1 MHWTLD
7 DEIHATDADAL
18 AQQQLIVGES
28 SSVPKLMPIIVMY
41 IPADGGPFG
50 GSTKLMAEL
59 SYVRA

>member
-18 AQQQLIVGES
+18 AQQQLTVGES
-28 SSVPKLMPIIVMY
+28 ASVPRLMPIIVMY

-50 GSTKLMAEL
+50 GTTKLMAEL